1 MWQTLRSFLCP
12 RKGLVDTVQHSARGV
27 NAVAERL
34 AAGLELSRGQSRW
47 RSVDLGLLAEQ
58 VIKK

>member
-1 MWQTLRSFLCP
+1 M
-12 RKGLVDTVQHSARGV
+12 QHSACGV
-27 NAVAERL
+27 NAVAECL
-34 AAGLELSRGQSRW
+34 ATGLELSRGQSGW